1 MVHLLQVNS
10 RTSEDMY
17 SARAFNKVNVQPTR
31 DAPELSLK
39 ELAKHVLEALR
50 AVEHLLWAQHSEAE
64 HLRCEK
70 NRSECSNLI
79 PSKRIVFKLR

>member
-50 AVEHLLWAQHSEAE
+50 AVDHLLWAHNLTAE
-64 HLRCEK
+64 HLRCER
-70 NRSECSNLI
+70 NRCKTASYGDDSI
-79 PSKRIVFKLR
+79 QG